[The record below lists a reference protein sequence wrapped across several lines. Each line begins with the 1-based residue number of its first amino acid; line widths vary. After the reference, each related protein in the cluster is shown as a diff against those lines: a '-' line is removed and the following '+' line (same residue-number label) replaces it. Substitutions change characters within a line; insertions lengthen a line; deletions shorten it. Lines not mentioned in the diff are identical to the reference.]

1 MRIIARLDIKT
12 GQLIKSIRFDGTRK
26 VGDALKFSEL
36 YFENGIDEI
45 FLSNITGSLFNTKLD
60 LDLIKNIRSKVQ
72 IPLSGGGNI
81 RNLEDAEKII
91 ESGCDKLVINS
102 LIHEDLDE
110 FNKIVSL
117 FGSSSIV
124 GSIEYAKENV
134 YRSYYKMARELTGYN
149 LEDTIKKYEDI
160 GCGEILLTEISGDG
174 TYCGLDETIIPI
186 IKKFQ
191 KSPILLGGGFNTF
204 DQLKNFKEVISACV
218 VSSALHYNKVN
229 IKDLKKNNF

>member
-102 LIHEDLDE
+102 LIHEDIDE
-110 FNKIVSL
+110 FNKIV
-117 FGSSSIV
+117 
-124 GSIEYAKENV
+124 
-134 YRSYYKMARELTGYN
+134 
-149 LEDTIKKYEDI
+149 
-160 GCGEILLTEISGDG
+160 
-174 TYCGLDETIIPI
+174 DEFLRR
-186 IKKFQ
+186 K
-191 KSPILLGGGFNTF
+191 
-204 DQLKNFKEVISACV
+204 
-218 VSSALHYNKVN
+218 
-229 IKDLKKNNF
+229 